1 MAPRKR
7 KVNYP
12 PARTAN
18 RPPPRPG
25 AGPEPMAVRPTVA
38 SINVRAAAGRDDL
51 AVNDRVRIIGGG
63 LYAGEL
69 ATIERIASGVIPAAF
84 VRTDSGG
91 TRQVRMIDLEP
102 VRGGEEGAPPA

>member
-25 AGPEPMAVRPTVA
+25 AGPEPSIARPTVA
-38 SINVRAAAGRDDL
+38 SIVVRAAAGRNDL
-51 AVNDRVRIIGGG
+51 AVNDRVRITGAG
-63 LYAGEL
+63 LYSGEL

-84 VRTDSGG
+84 VRTDAGM

-102 VRGGEEGAPPA
+102 VRGGDEGRAPS